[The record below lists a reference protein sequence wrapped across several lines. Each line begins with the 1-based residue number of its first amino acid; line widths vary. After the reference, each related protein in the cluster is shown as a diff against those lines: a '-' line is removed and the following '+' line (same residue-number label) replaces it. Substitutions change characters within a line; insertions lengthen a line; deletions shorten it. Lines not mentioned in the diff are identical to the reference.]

1 MRSRTARRL
10 RRPGRAV
17 ANLAQ
22 ERPKAHP
29 LQPSQRNVSLDC
41 GWGHLL
47 FAHTFS
53 SDPAEL
59 VAELLNEG
67 EKQRDLAMYVRD
79 PHVLVSY
86 APQEIFL
93 DPSHTYRLQ
102 LNQLRPESRPHEG
115 FVIRRVQSRE
125 DVAEVNRLYAQHG
138 MKQANVEYLVDNLHD
153 RRRVVLIAQTDSNQ
167 IVGTVTGVDHVETF
181 DDPENGSSLWC
192 LAVDT
197 NHAPPGTGE
206 ALVRN
211 LAGRFLG
218 RGRAWMDLSVMHDN
232 EQAIALYD
240 KLGFSRVQWFCVKR
254 KNKFNRT
261 LFVGP
266 DVRGDF
272 NPYARLIVDEAL
284 GRGIRVD
291 VVNAE
296 GGYFNLSHGGRRIR
310 CRESLTDLTS
320 AVVMSRCADKKLCSG
335 LLSKAGIR
343 TPAQMMAGDTRD
355 NDEFLARFGR
365 VVVKPV
371 DGEQGAGV
379 SVDLRTC
386 EAVAAAIEIA
396 RQHGR
401 VMLEEYVAGHDLRIL
416 VIDYKVVAAAIRE
429 PATITGDGKRNI
441 RDLIQRHSRRRAAA
455 TDGES
460 RIPLDSETQRC
471 VEEAGHHMDE
481 VLSSGVQLRVRKTA
495 NLHTGG
501 VLIDVTSKLHP
512 TLRDAAERAARTL
525 EIPVTGL
532 DFVVTAANK
541 PDYAFIE
548 ANERPGL
555 ANHEPQP
562 TAARF
567 IDLLF
572 PETAR

>member
-10 RRPGRAV
+10 RRPGREV
-17 ANLAQ
+17 AKLAQ
-22 ERPKAHP
+22 ARPDAHP
-29 LQPSQRNVSLDC
+29 LQPTQRNVTLDC
-41 GWGHLL
+41 GWGRLL

-59 VAELLNEG
+59 VGELLKEG
-67 EKQRDLAMYVRD
+67 EKRRDLAMYVRD
-79 PHVLVSY
+79 PHVLVSF

-93 DPSHTYRLQ
+93 DPSHTFRLE
-102 LNQLRPESRPHEG
+102 LSQLRPEARPHEG
-115 FVIRRVQSRE
+115 FTIRRVQSAD

-138 MKQANVEYLVDNLHD
+138 MKQANVQYLVDNLHD
-153 RRRVVLIAQTDSNQ
+153 RRRVVLVAQNDNNQ

-181 DDPENGSSLWC
+181 DDPEFGSSLWC
-192 LAVDT
+192 LAVDA

-232 EQAIALYD
+232 TQAITLYE
-240 KLGFSRVQWFCVKR
+240 KLGFQRVQWFCVKR

-284 GRGIRVD
+284 ARGIRVD
-291 VVNAE
+291 VVDAE

-320 AVVMSRCADKKLCSG
+320 SVVMSRCADKSLCTR
-335 LLSKAGIR
+335 LLSKAGISV
-343 TPAQMMAGDTRD
+343 PAQMMAGDARD
-355 NDEFLARFGR
+355 NEDFLARFGR

-379 SVDLRTC
+379 SVDLRTP
-386 EAVAAAIEIA
+386 EALAEAIEQA

-401 VMLEEYVAGHDLRIL
+401 VLLEEFVAGHDLRIL
-416 VIDYKVVAAAIRE
+416 VINFQVVAAAIRE
-429 PATITGDGKRNI
+429 PATITGDGKHNI
-441 RDLIQRHSRRRAAA
+441 RELIRRRSRSRAAA
-455 TDGES
+455 TGGES
-460 RIPLDSETQRC
+460 RIPLDAETERC
-471 VEEAGHHMDE
+471 VHEAGHHLDE
-481 VLSSGVQLRVRKTA
+481 VLNSGVALRVRKTA

-501 VLIDVTSKLHP
+501 VLIDVTKQLHP
-512 TLRDAAERAARTL
+512 ALRKAAETAARAL

-532 DFVVTAANK
+532 DFVVTDPSK

-562 TAARF
+562 TAQKF

-572 PETAR
+572 PETST